1 MSKKGSR
8 IDNLKSQ
15 NKLICNQEFLLN
27 SMLSIMQG
35 IDINEIIDSIN
46 RLDDYAKVAS
56 YIKLTETT
64 NKLNSSYVQLQ
75 LLQKELSSDEL
86 TGDIV
91 VSIIDNEVVN
101 LDSVDT
107 PKTRKKSPK
116 KLEAS
121 KDDSNTTS
129 NDSNTITIPPYEDE
143 VLNTTNSTEIV
154 ENVIY
159 EEVIEEEEIKLKL
172 EEQPSKILSFNNL
185 SSQTFPKFG
194 RTSNRY

>member
-46 RLDDYAKVAS
+46 RLDDYTKVAS
-56 YIKLTETT
+56 YIKLSETT
-64 NKLNSSYVQLQ
+64 SKLNHSYVQLQ

-129 NDSNTITIPPYEDE
+129 NDSNTITIPPLTNVDNYVDNLLISSENDTSE
-143 VLNTTNSTEIV
+143 VEEV
-154 ENVIY
+154 KY
-159 EEVIEEEEIKLKL
+159 EEIQ
-172 EEQPSKILSFNNL
+172 EQSKILSFNNL